1 MTIPD
6 GAANTARDPV
16 SRSRAATWVALAV
29 VALVLNA
36 GWEWVQLPL
45 YGGPSEGRPHH
56 QLPLR
61 ILGRAAVVDA
71 VLTVAV
77 TALALQARNRRSW
90 LFWLVL
96 VGGLTV
102 LSFSIEL
109 RAQLTDRWS
118 YSELMPQLWI
128 IGLSPLVQLPLL
140 GVVSNVIV
148 RPWRMSP
155 RTGG

>member
-1 MTIPD
+1 MAKGPD
-6 GAANTARDPV
+6 TAGEPV
-16 SRSRAATWVALAV
+16 SRSRAARWVALAV

-36 GWEWVQLPL
+36 GWEWAQLPL
-45 YGGPSEGRPHH
+45 YGGPSEGPHH
-56 QLPLR
+56 QLPLW

-77 TALALQARNRRSW
+77 TALALLTRQRRSW
-90 LFWLVL
+90 LFWVVL
-96 VGGLTV
+96 LGGLTI

-140 GVVSNVIV
+140 GVLSNAIV
-148 RPWRMSP
+148 RPWRINA
-155 RTGG
+155 RTSG